1 MTKNGHF
8 SLKPL
13 EHGAKIPSLE
23 RKYHALDVANNMREG
38 FLQIITPSITM
49 IITLQ
54 LVHLQN
60 EIHQS

>member
-1 MTKNGHF
+1 M
-8 SLKPL
+8 KPL